1 MEKVLRFYSAE
12 QAEKIAAA
20 GRQVL
25 MGMLIN
31 LIKKCPRDS
40 KDHGTVDETLHEN
53 LSDDSLDL
61 LNS

>member
-20 GRQVL
+20 GRQAL

-31 LIKKCPRDS
+31 LIKMCPRDS
-40 KDHGTVDETLHEN
+40 EDHGTVDETLHEN